1 MNKEPNRRDNMKKRF
16 KKAFG
21 ELKKINA
28 PVIENSEG
36 SFNVSAEN
44 NVEDY
49 WADFYGEFGGG
60 FKEIKDKDGNVIDV
74 ECLPSAG
81 PYINSKIENII
92 SKYGLEL
99 EWECAGYLTAY

>member
-1 MNKEPNRRDNMKKRF
+1 MKLRF

-36 SFNVSAEN
+36 SFNVSAEDN
-44 NVEDY
+44 GEEY
-49 WADFYGEFGGG
+49 WADYYSEFAG
-60 FKEIKDKDGNVIDV
+60 KLVEIKDKDGNIIDI
-74 ECLPSAG
+74 ETIPG
-81 PYINSKIENII
+81 NDPYINSKIENII
-92 SKYGLEL
+92 SKYDLEL

>member
-1 MNKEPNRRDNMKKRF
+1 MKMRF

-36 SFNVSAEN
+36 SFNVSAEDN
-44 NVEDY
+44 GEVY
-49 WADFYGEFGGG
+49 WADFYGEFAG
-60 FKEIKDKDGNVIDV
+60 KLVEIKDKDGNVIDV
-74 ECLPSAG
+74 EIKPSEK
-81 PYINSKIENII
+81 PHIISKIEDII
-92 SKYGLEL
+92 LKYDLEL